1 MASRPTSTETTGAP
15 DWGAPISMRDAA
27 DLLGVTVERV
37 GQLVRSGHIERIGR
51 GKTTTR
57 SAVQG
62 YAAFLKESSDRA
74 TRTSAQER
82 VAAARAAEIEQ
93 RTAVRNRE
101 LIPIEESLQAMQIL
115 VGIVVSEA
123 ETVPARVTRDMAL
136 RRKIEDAIRDMR
148 SRIAAALRDQRT
160 VIKSGK
166 SE

>member
-1 MASRPTSTETTGAP
+1 MAPRSTSTDTTGAP

-51 GKTTTR
+51 GKTTAR

-82 VAAARAAEIEQ
+82 VAVARAAEIEQ
-93 RTAVRNRE
+93 RTAVRNRD
-101 LIPIEESLQAMQIL
+101 LIPIEEADEAMQIL

-123 ETVPARVTRDMAL
+123 ESVPGRVTRDLPL

-148 SRIAAALRDQRT
+148 SRIAAALREQRT
-160 VIKSGK
+160 AIKTGK
-166 SE
+166 SK

>member
-1 MASRPTSTETTGAP
+1 MAARSPSTEMNGAP
-15 DWGAPISMRDAA
+15 DWSAPISMRDAA

-51 GKTTTR
+51 GKTTIR

-62 YAAFLKESSDRA
+62 YAAFLKEASDRA

-101 LIPIEESLQAMQIL
+101 LIPMEEAIEAMDEL
-115 VGIVVSEA
+115 VGVVRSEA
-123 ETVPARVTRDMAL
+123 ASVPARITRELPL
-136 RRKIEDAIRDMR
+136 RRKIEAEIDAMLN
-148 SRIAAALRDQRT
+148 RIADALTAQREAVET
-160 VIKSGK
+160 GK

>member
-62 YAAFLKESSDRA
+62 YTAFLKESSDRA

-160 VIKSGK
+160 AIKSGK

>member
-1 MASRPTSTETTGAP
+1 MAPRPCSTDSSGAAN
-15 DWGAPISMRDAA
+15 WAAPINMRDAA

-51 GKTTTR
+51 GKTTAR

-101 LIPIEESLQAMQIL
+101 LIPMEESLQAMQIL

-123 ETVPARVTRDMAL
+123 ESVPARVTRDLPL
-136 RRKIEDAIRDMR
+136 RQKIEDAIREMR
-148 SRIAAALRDQRT
+148 SRIAAALREQRT
-160 VIKSGK
+160 AVKTGK
-166 SE
+166 FD